1 MGKQAFLDIKKNS
14 IFAIMKAFSTYINER
29 GKHRLNPGLLWEY
42 RLDNFDWYAAFDLYG
57 GIRGFRKIACDEV
70 VDLSPRDLEFMCRAL
85 NIEKTETRCYKQAQ
99 SRKALLGD
107 LPYVFDFPAVER
119 RIIKMTDYP
128 DKVYITAPLK
138 RL

>member
-1 MGKQAFLDIKKNS
+1 MCLSLSVLQFFPVPATASRARLATRC
-14 IFAIMKAFSTYINER
+14 AICPSS
-29 GKHRLNPGLLWEY
+29 
-42 RLDNFDWYAAFDLYG
+42 
-57 GIRGFRKIACDEV
+57 
-70 VDLSPRDLEFMCRAL
+70 SPRDLEFMCRAL

-107 LPYVFDFPAVER
+107 LPYVFDFQAVEK

-128 DKVYITAPLK
+128 DKVYTTAPLK